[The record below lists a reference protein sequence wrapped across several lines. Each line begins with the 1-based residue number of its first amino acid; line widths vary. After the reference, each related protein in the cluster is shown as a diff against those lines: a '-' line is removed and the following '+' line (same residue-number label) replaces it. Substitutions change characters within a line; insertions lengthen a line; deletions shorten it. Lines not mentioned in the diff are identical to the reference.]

1 MKHLNSPFNN
11 NKEIYQLWIKE
22 EMFVLFYSFF
32 PFLPNLPGLYTPICT
47 KKGLKCHFYVCLGS
61 GKSSDFPEER
71 SETTHTSNNSS
82 LTCCHTKMLSH
93 HQEHTKRVAEAG
105 IYFFLPHCIVV
116 LPCTLLIHTR

>member
-1 MKHLNSPFNN
+1 MKHLNSPFN

-22 EMFVLFYSFF
+22 EMFVLFYSSF

-93 HQEHTKRVAEAG
+93 HQEHTKRVAETVQEY
-105 IYFFLPHCIVV
+105 ILVV
-116 LPCTLLIHTR
+116 LPCTLLIPTR